1 MLADTTF
8 LIDYLEGKDA
18 VAELL
23 SNRPADPGI
32 ATSALNI
39 KEVAVGEMI
48 VADADSHS
56 INRRF
61 GWLDV
66 LPFSRSHAYRAA
78 SMEASLREAG
88 SFEPSLLVDILTAAV
103 AVEERRP
110 VLTRNVSDFESI
122 PEVAIETY

>member
-1 MLADTTF
+1 VLADTTF
-8 LIDYLEGKDA
+8 LIDYLEGNDA
-18 VAELL
+18 VAEFL

-48 VADADSHS
+48 VADADPHS
-56 INRRF
+56 IDRRF

-66 LPFSRSHAYRAA
+66 VPFSRSHASRAA
-78 SMEASLREAG
+78 SMEASLREED
-88 SFEPSLLVDILTAAV
+88 SFDPSLLVDVLTAAV

-122 PEVAIETY
+122 PDVTIETY